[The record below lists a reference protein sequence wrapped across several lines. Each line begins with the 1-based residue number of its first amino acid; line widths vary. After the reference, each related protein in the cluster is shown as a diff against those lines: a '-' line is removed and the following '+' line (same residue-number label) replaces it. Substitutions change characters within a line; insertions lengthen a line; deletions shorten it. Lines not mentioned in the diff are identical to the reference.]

1 MADEE
6 FDAPMSDVRLELD
19 VAKLQRYLDSTV
31 PELGSSSNL
40 RIKQFGALRNPPLAP
55 PGGAAADR
63 LSAGRRA
70 GHVQS
75 DLPHVV

>member
-40 RIKQFGALRNPPLAP
+40 RIKQFGATPLS
-55 PGGAAADR
+55 R
-63 LSAGRRA
+63 RRA
-70 GHVQS
+70 PAGS
-75 DLPHVV
+75 CC

>member
-55 PGGAAADR
+55 PPGELLLTG
-63 LSAGRRA
+63 
-70 GHVQS
+70 
-75 DLPHVV
+75 